1 MFNNL
6 TGWHLLIVLA
16 VILLIFGATRLPAL
30 ARSIGQSTKIL
41 KDELK
46 SDEKKAPVAE
56 STEAPSDASTTTA
69 ASTSAPSTKPADPV

>member
-46 SDEKKAPVAE
+46 SEPKSDLNAAPTGE
-56 STEAPSDASTTTA
+56 PNETRPSTTASTA
-69 ASTSAPSTKPADPV
+69 APSTKPADPA